1 MSMVNLTIDG
11 KNVTVPAG
19 TTILEAAKAANIR
32 IPTLCYLPE
41 VQAIGACRVCL
52 VEIEGNR
59 SLQASCVFPAAEGLT
74 VHSNSQKVHQ
84 ARKFTVELLLSA
96 HPQDCL
102 ICVKNRKCEL
112 QKLAEELGIR
122 EIRFQG
128 EKPKP
133 RIDDSNP
140 SIRRDSSKCI
150 LCRRCVT
157 VCQEIQQVGALS
169 AQERGFDT
177 FIGPAF
183 GDELGEVA
191 CALCGQC
198 INVCPV
204 GALSEHDYTQDVWN
218 AIHDPAKI
226 VIAQDAPAVRAAL
239 GEEFGLPPGTLV
251 TGKMLEALRR
261 LGFDVVFDTNFAA
274 DLTII
279 EEGNELLKRVKEGGK
294 LPMITSCSPGWIKF
308 IEHFYPDYLAHLST
322 CKSPHQMLGALAK
335 TYYAAKTERDPSK
348 MVTVSIMPCTA
359 KKFECSRPEMNDS
372 GFRDV
377 DYVLTTRELARMIK
391 AAGIDFV
398 NLPDGKYDD
407 PLGEYTGAATI
418 FGATGGVME
427 AALRTVYEVVTG
439 KKLENVEF
447 MGVRGLEGVKEATVP
462 IEGLGDVKVAV
473 AHGLGNARKLMDRLA
488 AGKANYHFIEVMA
501 CPGGCVAGGGQPI
514 PVNDEIRRLR
524 AAALYREDKGL
535 IRKSHENP
543 SITKIYKE
551 FLKEPLGE
559 KSHHLLHTK
568 YTARG
573 KYKEKAE
580 AKR

>member
-1 MSMVNLTIDG
+1 MSTVSLTIDG
-11 KNVTVPAG
+11 KKVKVPAG
-19 TTILEAAKAANIR
+19 TTLLEAAKEANIH

-59 SLQASCVFPAAEGLT
+59 SLQASCVFPVGEGLV
-74 VHSNSQKVHQ
+74 VHTNSRKVQQ
-84 ARKFTVELLLSA
+84 ARKFTVEMLLSA

-112 QKLAEELGIR
+112 QKLSEELGIR

-128 EKPKP
+128 EKPKG

-140 SIRRDSSKCI
+140 SVVRDSSKCI

-169 AQERGFDT
+169 AQERGFNT
-177 FIGPAF
+177 YIGPAF
-183 GDELGEVA
+183 GDEMGEVA

-204 GALSEHDYTQDVWN
+204 GALSEKDYTAEVWK
-218 AIHDPAKI
+218 AIHDPDKI

-261 LGFDVVFDTNFAA
+261 LGFDVIFDTNFAA
-274 DLTII
+274 DLTVI
-279 EEGNELLKRVKEGGK
+279 EEGNELLKRVKEGGT
-294 LPMITSCSPGWIKF
+294 LPMITSCSPGWIKY
-308 IEHFYPDYLAHLST
+308 IEHFYPQLLPHLST

-335 TYYAAKTERDPSK
+335 TYYAKKAGVDPSK
-348 MVTVSIMPCTA
+348 IVTVSIMPCTA
-359 KKFECSRPEMNDS
+359 KKFECNRPEMADS

-391 AAGIDFV
+391 NAGIDFCS
-398 NLPDGKYDD
+398 LPDGRYDD
-407 PLGEYTGAATI
+407 PLGEYSGAATI

-427 AALRTVYEVVTG
+427 AALRTAYEVATG
-439 KKLENVEF
+439 KKLDNVDF
-447 MGVRGLEGVKEATVP
+447 AGVRGLEGVKEAAVNVDG
-462 IEGLGDVKVAV
+462 IGEVRVAV
-473 AHGLGNARKLMDRLA
+473 SHGLGNAKKLMDRLA

-514 PVNDEIRRLR
+514 PVNNEIRRLR
-524 AAALYREDKGL
+524 AQALYSEDKNL
-535 IRKSHENP
+535 KIRKSHENP
-543 SITKIYKE
+543 SIKKIYEE

-568 YTARG
+568 YTPRG
-573 KYKEKAE
+573 KYPKHQ
-580 AKR
+580 

>member
-1 MSMVNLTIDG
+1 MAMVGLTIDG
-11 KNVTVPAG
+11 NKVKVPEG
-19 TTILEAAKAANIR
+19 TTILEAAKSANIR

-52 VEIEGNR
+52 VEIDGNR
-59 SLQASCVFPAAEGLT
+59 SLQASCVFPATEGLV
-74 VHSNSQKVHQ
+74 VHTNSEKVQQ

-96 HPQDCL
+96 HPQECL
-102 ICVKNRKCEL
+102 TCARNLKCEL
-112 QKLAEELGIR
+112 QRLAEEMGIR
-122 EIRFQG
+122 EVRFPG
-128 EKPKP
+128 AKPEP
-133 RIDDSNP
+133 RIDESTT

-177 FIGPAF
+177 YIGPAF
-183 GDELGEVA
+183 GDNLGEAA

-204 GALSEHDYTQDVWN
+204 GALTEKDYTQEVWK
-218 AIHDPAKI
+218 AIHDPDKI
-226 VIAQDAPAVRAAL
+226 VVAQDAPAVRAAL

-261 LGFDVVFDTNFAA
+261 LGFDIVFDTNFAA

-279 EEGNELLKRVKEGGK
+279 EEGNELLKRVKDGGT

-308 IEHFYPDYLAHLST
+308 IEHFYPQLLPHLST
-322 CKSPHQMLGALAK
+322 CKSPHQMLGALTK
-335 TYYAAKTERDPSK
+335 TYYAQKAGVDPAK

-359 KKFECSRPEMNDS
+359 KKFECNRPEMRDS
-372 GFRDV
+372 GFQDV

-391 AAGIDFV
+391 TAGIDFV

-427 AALRTVYEVVTG
+427 AALRTAYEVATG
-439 KKLENVEF
+439 KKLENVDF
-447 MGVRGLEGVKEATVP
+447 AAVRGLEGIKEAAVAVD
-462 IEGLGDVKVAV
+462 GLGEVRVAV
-473 AHGLGNARKLMDRLA
+473 AHGLGNAKKLMDRLA
-488 AGKANYHFIEVMA
+488 SGKANYHFIEVMA
-501 CPGGCVAGGGQPI
+501 CPGGCVAGGGQPM
-514 PVNDEIRRLR
+514 PVNNEVRRLR
-524 AAALYREDKGL
+524 AQALYQEDKKL
-535 IRKSHENP
+535 KYRKSHENP
-543 SITKIYKE
+543 SITKIYQE

-568 YTARG
+568 YTKRG
-573 KYKEKAE
+573 KYKEH
-580 AKR
+580 

>member
-1 MSMVNLTIDG
+1 MSMVSLTIDG
-11 KNVTVPAG
+11 KQVTVPAG
-19 TTILEAAKAANIR
+19 TSILDAAKAANIR

-59 SLQASCVFPAAEGLT
+59 NLQASCVFPVAEGLVVQT
-74 VHSNSQKVHQ
+74 NSQKVYQ

-122 EIRFQG
+122 EVRFQG
-128 EKPKP
+128 EKPKS
-133 RIDDSNP
+133 RIDESNP
-140 SIRRDSSKCI
+140 SVRRDASKCI

-177 FIGPAF
+177 YIGPAF
-183 GDELGEVA
+183 GDDLGEVA

-204 GALSEHDYTQDVWN
+204 GALSERDYTEEVWK
-218 AIHDPAKI
+218 AIHDPNK
-226 VIAQDAPAVRAAL
+226 VVVVQDAPAVRAAL

-261 LGFDVVFDTNFAA
+261 VGFDVIFDTNFAA

-279 EEGNELLKRVKEGGK
+279 EEGNELLKRVKGGGT

-308 IEHFYPDYLAHLST
+308 IEHFYPQLLPHLST

-335 TYYAAKTERDPSK
+335 TYYAKKAGIEPAK

-359 KKFECSRPEMNDS
+359 KKYRVQS
-372 GFRDV
+372 
-377 DYVLTTRELARMIK
+377 
-391 AAGIDFV
+391 
-398 NLPDGKYDD
+398 
-407 PLGEYTGAATI
+407 TGD
-418 FGATGGVME
+418 
-427 AALRTVYEVVTG
+427 
-439 KKLENVEF
+439 
-447 MGVRGLEGVKEATVP
+447 EG
-462 IEGLGDVKVAV
+462 
-473 AHGLGNARKLMDRLA
+473 
-488 AGKANYHFIEVMA
+488 
-501 CPGGCVAGGGQPI
+501 
-514 PVNDEIRRLR
+514 
-524 AAALYREDKGL
+524 
-535 IRKSHENP
+535 
-543 SITKIYKE
+543 
-551 FLKEPLGE
+551 
-559 KSHHLLHTK
+559 
-568 YTARG
+568 
-573 KYKEKAE
+573 
-580 AKR
+580 

>member
-1 MSMVNLTIDG
+1 MSNVSLTIDG
-11 KNVTVPAG
+11 KKVEVPPG
-19 TTILEAAKAANIR
+19 TTILEAAKSANLR

-52 VEIEGNR
+52 VEIEGNKN
-59 SLQASCVFPAAEGLT
+59 LQASCVFPATDGLV
-74 VHSNSQKVHQ
+74 VHTHSKKVQ
-84 ARKFTVELLLSA
+84 EARKFTVELLLSA
-96 HPQDCL
+96 HPQECL
-102 ICVKNRKCEL
+102 TCTRNLKCEL
-112 QKLAEELGIR
+112 QRLAEEMGIR
-122 EIRFQG
+122 EVRFQG

-140 SIRRDSSKCI
+140 SIRRDASKCI

-177 FIGPAF
+177 YVGPAF
-183 GDELGEVA
+183 GDELGETA

-204 GALSEHDYTQDVWN
+204 GALTEKDYTQDVWK
-218 AIHDPAKI
+218 AIHDPDKI
-226 VIAQDAPAVRAAL
+226 VVVQDAPAVRAAL
-239 GEEFGLPPGTLV
+239 GEEFGLPPGSLV

-261 LGFDVVFDTNFAA
+261 LGFDVIFDTNFAA

-279 EEGNELLKRVKEGGK
+279 EEGNELLKRVKGGGT

-308 IEHFYPDYLAHLST
+308 IEHFYPDFLPHLST

-335 TYYAAKTERDPSK
+335 TYYAKKVGIDPAK

-359 KKFECSRPEMNDS
+359 KKFECNRPEMKDS

-398 NLPDGKYDD
+398 NLPDGSYDN

-447 MGVRGLEGVKEATVP
+447 MAVRGLTGVKEATVS
-462 IEGLGDVKVAV
+462 IEGLGDVSVAV

-514 PVNDEIRRLR
+514 PVNNEIRKLR
-524 AAALYREDKGL
+524 AEALYKEDKGL
-535 IRKSHENP
+535 LRKSHENP
-543 SITKIYKE
+543 SITKIYQE

-559 KSHHLLHTK
+559 MSHHLLHTK
-568 YTARG
+568 YTKRG
-573 KYKEKAE
+573 KYKEKE
-580 AKR
+580 E

>member
-1 MSMVNLTIDG
+1 MSMVSLTIDG

-19 TTILEAAKAANIR
+19 TSILEAAKAVNIR

-59 SLQASCVFPAAEGLT
+59 NLQASCVFPVAEGLKVYT
-74 VHSNSQKVHQ
+74 NSQKVYQ

-102 ICVKNRKCEL
+102 TCVRNRKCEL
-112 QKLAEELGIR
+112 QKIAEELGIR
-122 EIRFQG
+122 EVRFPG
-128 EKPKP
+128 EKPQP
-133 RIDDSNP
+133 RIDASTP
-140 SIRRDSSKCI
+140 SIVRDSSKCI

-157 VCQEIQQVGALS
+157 ICQDVQQVGALC

-177 FIGPAF
+177 YIGPAF
-183 GDELGEVA
+183 GDELGDAA

-204 GALSEHDYTQDVWN
+204 GALSERDYTEDVWK
-218 AIHDPAKI
+218 AIHDPGKV

-239 GEEFGLPPGTLV
+239 GEEFGMPPGSLV

-261 LGFDVVFDTNFAA
+261 IGFDVVFDTNFAA

-279 EEGNELLKRVKEGGK
+279 EEGNELLKRVKSGGT
-294 LPMITSCSPGWIKF
+294 LPIITSCSPGWVKY
-308 IEHFYPDYLAHLST
+308 IEHFYPQLLPHLST

-335 TYYAAKTERDPSK
+335 TYYAKKAGIDPAKI
-348 MVTVSIMPCTA
+348 VTVSIMPCTA
-359 KKFECSRPEMNDS
+359 KKFECNRPEMNDS
-372 GFRDV
+372 GFKDV

-391 AAGIDFV
+391 AAGVDFV
-398 NLPDGKYDD
+398 NLPDGTYDN

-439 KKLENVEF
+439 KKLENVDF
-447 MGVRGLEGVKEATVP
+447 MAVRGLEGVKEATVAL
-462 IEGLGDVKVAV
+462 EGLGDVRVAV
-473 AHGLGNARKLMDRLA
+473 AHGLGNARQLMDRLA
-488 AGKANYHFIEVMA
+488 AGKADYHFIEIMA
-501 CPGGCVAGGGQPI
+501 CPGGCVAGGGQPM
-514 PVNDEIRRLR
+514 PVNNEIRKLR
-524 AAALYREDKGL
+524 AAALYQEDKGL

-543 SITKIYKE
+543 SIKKIYDD

-559 KSHHLLHTK
+559 ISHHLLHTK
-568 YTARG
+568 YTPRG
-573 KYKEKAE
+573 KYKEQ
-580 AKR
+580 

>member
-1 MSMVNLTIDG
+1 MALVSLTIDG
-11 KNVTVPAG
+11 NKVKVPEA
-19 TTILEAAKAANIR
+19 TTILEAAKSANIR

-59 SLQASCVFPAAEGLT
+59 NLQASCVFPATDGLV
-74 VHSNSQKVHQ
+74 VHTNSRKVQ
-84 ARKFTVELLLSA
+84 EARRFTVELLLSA
-96 HPQDCL
+96 HPQECL
-102 ICVKNRKCEL
+102 TCTRNLRCEL
-112 QKLAEELGIR
+112 QRLAEEMGIR
-122 EIRFQG
+122 EVHFQG

-133 RIDDSNP
+133 RIDDSTP

-157 VCQEIQQVGALS
+157 VCQDIQQVGALC

-177 FIGPAF
+177 YIGPAF
-183 GDELGEVA
+183 GDDLGEAA

-204 GALSEHDYTQDVWN
+204 GALTEKDSTQEVWK
-218 AIHDPAKI
+218 AIHDPNKI
-226 VIAQDAPAVRAAL
+226 VVAQDAPAVRAAL

-279 EEGNELLKRVKEGGK
+279 EEGNELLKRIKEGGT

-308 IEHFYPDYLAHLST
+308 IEHFYPQLLPHLST

-335 TYYAAKTERDPSK
+335 TYYAKKAGIDPAK
-348 MVTVSIMPCTA
+348 MITVSIMPCTA
-359 KKFECSRPEMNDS
+359 KKFECNRPEMRDS
-372 GFRDV
+372 GFQDV

-398 NLPDGKYDD
+398 NLPDGKYDH
-407 PLGEYTGAATI
+407 PLGEYSGAATI

-427 AALRTVYEVVTG
+427 AALRTAYEVATG
-439 KKLENVEF
+439 KKLENVDF
-447 MGVRGLEGVKEATVP
+447 AVVRGLEGVKEAAVAVD
-462 IEGLGDVKVAV
+462 GLGEVRVAV
-473 AHGLGNARKLMDRLA
+473 AHGLGNAKKLMDRLA

-514 PVNDEIRRLR
+514 PVNNEIRRLR
-524 AAALYREDKGL
+524 AQALYQEDKNL
-535 IRKSHENP
+535 RYRKSHENP
-543 SITKIYKE
+543 SIVKIYQE

-568 YTARG
+568 YTKRG
-573 KYKEKAE
+573 KYKEH
-580 AKR
+580 

>member
-1 MSMVNLTIDG
+1 MSKVNLTIDG
-11 KNVTVPAG
+11 RKVEVPPG
-19 TTILEAAKAANIR
+19 TTILEAAKSANLR

-52 VEIEGNR
+52 VEIEGNKN
-59 SLQASCVFPAAEGLT
+59 LQASCVFPATDGLV
-74 VHSNSQKVHQ
+74 VHTNSKKVQ
-84 ARKFTVELLLSA
+84 EARRFTVELLLSA
-96 HPQDCL
+96 HPQECL
-102 ICVKNRKCEL
+102 TCPRNLKCEL
-112 QKLAEELGIR
+112 QRLAEEMGIR
-122 EIRFQG
+122 EVRFQG

-133 RIDDSNP
+133 RIDESTP
-140 SIRRDSSKCI
+140 SIRRDASKCI

-157 VCQEIQQVGALS
+157 VCQEVQQVGALC

-177 FIGPAF
+177 YIGPAF
-183 GDELGEVA
+183 GDELGEAA

-204 GALSEHDYTQDVWN
+204 GALSEKDYTRDVWK
-218 AIHDPAKI
+218 AIHDPNKI
-226 VIAQDAPAVRAAL
+226 VVAQDAPAVRAAL
-239 GEEFGLPPGTLV
+239 GEEFGLPPGSLV

-261 LGFDVVFDTNFAA
+261 LGFDVIFDTNFAA

-279 EEGNELLKRVKEGGK
+279 EEGNELLKRVKGGGT

-308 IEHFYPDYLAHLST
+308 IEHFYPNLLPHLST

-335 TYYAAKTERDPSK
+335 TYYAKKAGIDPDK

-359 KKFECSRPEMNDS
+359 KKFECNRPEMRDS
-372 GFRDV
+372 GFQDV

-391 AAGIDFV
+391 GAGIDFV

-439 KKLENVEF
+439 KKLDNVEF
-447 MGVRGLEGVKEATVP
+447 MAVRGLAGVKEATVR
-462 IEGLGDVKVAV
+462 IEGLGDVSVAV
-473 AHGLGNARKLMDRLA
+473 AHGLGNARKLMDRLSK
-488 AGKANYHFIEVMA
+488 GKVKYHFIEIMA

-514 PVNDEIRRLR
+514 PVNNEIRRLR
-524 AAALYREDKGL
+524 AEALYKEDQGL

-543 SITKIYKE
+543 SITRIYQE

-568 YTARG
+568 YTERG
-573 KYKEKAE
+573 KYKEKE
-580 AKR
+580 G

>member
-1 MSMVNLTIDG
+1 MSMVSLTIDG
-11 KNVTVPAG
+11 KKVKVPAG
-19 TTILEAAKAANIR
+19 TTLLEAAKEANIH

-59 SLQASCVFPAAEGLT
+59 SLQASCVFPVGEGLV
-74 VHSNSQKVHQ
+74 VHTNSRKVQQ
-84 ARKFTVELLLSA
+84 ARKFTVEMLLSA

-112 QKLAEELGIR
+112 QKLSEELGIR

-128 EKPKP
+128 EKPKG

-140 SIRRDSSKCI
+140 SVVRDSSKCI

-169 AQERGFDT
+169 PQERGFDT
-177 FIGPAF
+177 YIGPAF
-183 GDELGEVA
+183 GDEMGEVS

-204 GALSEHDYTQDVWN
+204 GALSERDYTAEVWK
-218 AIHDPAKI
+218 AIHDPDKI

-239 GEEFGLPPGTLV
+239 GEEFGLPTGTLV

-261 LGFDVVFDTNFAA
+261 LGFDVIFDTNFAA

-279 EEGNELLKRVKEGGK
+279 EEGNELLKRVKEGGT
-294 LPMITSCSPGWIKF
+294 LPMITSCSPGWIKY
-308 IEHFYPDYLAHLST
+308 IEHFYPQLLPHLST

-335 TYYAAKTERDPSK
+335 TYYAAKTERDPAK

-359 KKFECSRPEMNDS
+359 KKFESSRPEMNDS

-447 MGVRGLEGVKEATVP
+447 MAVRGLEGVKEATVP
-462 IEGLGDVKVAV
+462 IDGLGDVRVAV

-573 KYKEKAE
+573 KYPKHQ
-580 AKR
+580 

>member
-1 MSMVNLTIDG
+1 MAPVSVTIDG
-11 KNVTVPAG
+11 NKVKVSEGA
-19 TTILEAAKAANIR
+19 TILEAAKAANIR

-52 VEIEGNR
+52 VEIEGNKN
-59 SLQASCVFPAAEGLT
+59 LQASCVFPATDGVV
-74 VHSNSQKVHQ
+74 VHTNSKKVQ
-84 ARKFTVELLLSA
+84 EARKFTVELLLSA

-102 ICVKNRKCEL
+102 TCTRNLKCEL
-112 QKLAEELGIR
+112 QRLAEEMGIR
-122 EIRFQG
+122 EVRFQG

-133 RIDDSNP
+133 RIDDSTP
-140 SIRRDSSKCI
+140 SIRRDASKCI

-157 VCQEIQQVGALS
+157 VCQEIQQVGALG

-177 FIGPAF
+177 YIGPAF
-183 GDELGEVA
+183 GDDLAEVA

-198 INVCPV
+198 VNVCPV
-204 GALSEHDYTQDVWN
+204 GALTEEDYTQEVWK

-226 VIAQDAPAVRAAL
+226 VVAQDAPAVRAAL

-279 EEGNELLKRVKEGGK
+279 EEGNELLKRIKEGGT

-308 IEHFYPDYLAHLST
+308 IEHFYPQFLSHLST
-322 CKSPHQMLGALAK
+322 CKSPHQMLGVLTK
-335 TYYAAKTERDPSK
+335 TYYAQKAGIDPAKI
-348 MVTVSIMPCTA
+348 VTVSIMPCTA
-359 KKFECSRPEMNDS
+359 KKFECNRPEMRDS
-372 GFRDV
+372 GFQDV

-391 AAGIDFV
+391 NVGIDFV
-398 NLPDGKYDD
+398 NLPEGKYDD
-407 PLGEYTGAATI
+407 PLGEYSGAATI

-427 AALRTVYEVVTG
+427 AALRTAYEVATG

-447 MGVRGLEGVKEATVP
+447 EGVRGLEGVKEAAVAVD
-462 IEGLGDVKVAV
+462 GLGEVRVAV
-473 AHGLGNARKLMDRLA
+473 AHGLGNAKKLMARLA
-488 AGKANYHFIEVMA
+488 AGNANYHFIEIMA

-514 PVNDEIRRLR
+514 PVNNEIRRLR
-524 AAALYREDKGL
+524 AQALYQEDKNL
-535 IRKSHENP
+535 KYRKSHENQ
-543 SITKIYKE
+543 SIIKIYRE
-551 FLKEPLGE
+551 FLQEPLGE

-568 YTARG
+568 YTVRG
-573 KYKEKAE
+573 KYKEP
-580 AKR
+580 

>member
-1 MSMVNLTIDG
+1 M
-11 KNVTVPAG
+11 
-19 TTILEAAKAANIR
+19 R

-59 SLQASCVFPAAEGLT
+59 NLQASCVFPATDGLV
-74 VHSNSQKVHQ
+74 VHTNSKKVQ
-84 ARKFTVELLLSA
+84 EARKFTVELLLSA
-96 HPQDCL
+96 HPQECL
-102 ICVKNRKCEL
+102 TCPRNLKCEL
-112 QKLAEELGIR
+112 QRLAEEMGIR
-122 EIRFQG
+122 EVRFQG
-128 EKPKP
+128 EKPNP
-133 RIDDSNP
+133 RIDDSTP
-140 SIRRDSSKCI
+140 SIRRDTSKCI

-157 VCQEIQQVGALS
+157 VCQEIQQVGALC

-177 FIGPAF
+177 YIGPAF
-183 GDELGEVA
+183 GDELGEAA

-204 GALSEHDYTQDVWN
+204 GALTEKDYTQEVWK
-218 AIHDPAKI
+218 AIHDPEKI
-226 VIAQDAPAVRAAL
+226 VVAQDAPAVRAAL
-239 GEEFGLPPGTLV
+239 GEEFGLPPGSLV

-261 LGFDVVFDTNFAA
+261 LGFDVIFDTNFAA

-279 EEGNELLKRVKEGGK
+279 EEGNELLKRIREGGT

-308 IEHFYPDYLAHLST
+308 IEHFYPQLLPHLSS

-335 TYYAAKTERDPSK
+335 TYYAKKAGINPEK

-359 KKFECSRPEMNDS
+359 KKFECNRPEMRDS
-372 GFRDV
+372 GFQDV

-407 PLGEYTGAATI
+407 PLGEYSGAATI

-427 AALRTVYEVVTG
+427 AALRTAYEVATG
-439 KKLENVEF
+439 KKLENVDLTA
-447 MGVRGLEGVKEATVP
+447 VRGLEGVKEAAVAVD
-462 IEGLGDVKVAV
+462 GLGEVRVAV

-488 AGKANYHFIEVMA
+488 TGKAHYHFIEVMA

-514 PVNDEIRRLR
+514 PVNNEIRRLR
-524 AAALYREDKGL
+524 AQALYQEDKNL
-535 IRKSHENP
+535 KYRKSHENP
-543 SITKIYKE
+543 SITQIYRE

-559 KSHHLLHTK
+559 KSHHLLHTE
-568 YTARG
+568 YTKRG
-573 KYKEKAE
+573 KYKEN
-580 AKR
+580 

>member
-1 MSMVNLTIDG
+1 VSLTIDG
-11 KNVTVPAG
+11 KKVKVPAG
-19 TTILEAAKAANIR
+19 TTLLEAAKEANIH

-59 SLQASCVFPAAEGLT
+59 SLQASCVFPVGEGLV
-74 VHSNSQKVHQ
+74 VHTNSRKVQQ
-84 ARKFTVELLLSA
+84 ARKFTVEMLLSA

-112 QKLAEELGIR
+112 QKLSEELGIR

-128 EKPKP
+128 EKPKG

-140 SIRRDSSKCI
+140 SVVRDSSKCI

-169 AQERGFDT
+169 AQERGFNT
-177 FIGPAF
+177 YIGPAF
-183 GDELGEVA
+183 GDEMGEVA

-204 GALSEHDYTQDVWN
+204 GALSEKDYTAEVWK
-218 AIHDPAKI
+218 AIHDPDKI

-261 LGFDVVFDTNFAA
+261 LGFDVIFDTNFAA

-279 EEGNELLKRVKEGGK
+279 EEGNELLKRVKEGGT
-294 LPMITSCSPGWIKF
+294 LPMITSCSPGWIKY
-308 IEHFYPDYLAHLST
+308 IEHFYPQLLPHLST

-335 TYYAAKTERDPSK
+335 TYYAKKAGVDPSK
-348 MVTVSIMPCTA
+348 IVTVSIMPCTA
-359 KKFECSRPEMNDS
+359 KKFECNRPEMADS

-391 AAGIDFV
+391 NAGIDFCS
-398 NLPDGKYDD
+398 LPDGRYDD
-407 PLGEYTGAATI
+407 PLGEYSGAATI

-427 AALRTVYEVVTG
+427 AALRTAYEVATG
-439 KKLENVEF
+439 KKLDNVDF
-447 MGVRGLEGVKEATVP
+447 AGVRGLEGVKEAAVNVDG
-462 IEGLGDVKVAV
+462 IGEVRVAV
-473 AHGLGNARKLMDRLA
+473 SHGLGNAKKLMDRLA

-514 PVNDEIRRLR
+514 PVNNEIRRLR
-524 AAALYREDKGL
+524 AQALYSEDKNL
-535 IRKSHENP
+535 KIRKSHENP
-543 SITKIYKE
+543 SIKKIYEE

-568 YTARG
+568 YTPRG
-573 KYKEKAE
+573 KYPKHQ
-580 AKR
+580 

>member
-1 MSMVNLTIDG
+1 MSKVNLTIDG
-11 KNVTVPAG
+11 KKVEVPPG
-19 TTILEAAKAANIR
+19 TTILEAAKSANLR

-52 VEIEGNR
+52 VEIEGNKN
-59 SLQASCVFPAAEGLT
+59 LQASCVFPATDGLV
-74 VHSNSQKVHQ
+74 VHTNSKKVHE

-96 HPQDCL
+96 HPQECL
-102 ICVKNRKCEL
+102 TCTRNLKCEL
-112 QKLAEELGIR
+112 QRLAEEVGIR
-122 EIRFQG
+122 EVRFQG
-128 EKPKP
+128 EKPTP
-133 RIDDSNP
+133 RIDESTP
-140 SIRRDSSKCI
+140 SIRRDASKCI
-150 LCRRCVT
+150 LCRRCVS

-169 AQERGFDT
+169 AQERGFDSY
-177 FIGPAF
+177 IGPAF
-183 GDELGEVA
+183 GDELGAAA

-204 GALSEHDYTQDVWN
+204 GALSEKDYTQDVWK
-218 AIHDPAKI
+218 AIHDPNKI
-226 VIAQDAPAVRAAL
+226 VVAQDAPAVRAAR
-239 GEEFGLPPGTLV
+239 GEEFGLAPGTLV

-261 LGFDVVFDTNFAA
+261 LGFDVIFDTNFAA

-279 EEGNELLKRVKEGGK
+279 EEGNELLKRVKGGGT

-308 IEHFYPDYLAHLST
+308 IEHFYPNLLAHLST

-335 TYYAAKTERDPSK
+335 TYYAKKAGIDPAK

-359 KKFECSRPEMNDS
+359 KKFECNRPEMKDS
-372 GFRDV
+372 GFQDV

-439 KKLENVEF
+439 KKLDNVEF
-447 MGVRGLEGVKEATVP
+447 MAVRGLTGVKEATVP
-462 IEGLGDVKVAV
+462 IEGLGDVRVAV
-473 AHGLGNARKLMDRLA
+473 AHGLGNARKLMDRLS

-514 PVNDEIRRLR
+514 PVNNEIRRQR
-524 AAALYREDKGL
+524 AEALYKEDKGL

-543 SITKIYKE
+543 SITKIYQE

-568 YTARG
+568 YTKRG
-573 KYKEKAE
+573 KYKEKE
-580 AKR
+580 G

>member
-1 MSMVNLTIDG
+1 MSMVSLTIDG
-11 KNVTVPAG
+11 KHVTVPAG
-19 TTILEAAKAANIR
+19 TSILDAAKAANIR

-52 VEIEGNR
+52 VEIDGNR
-59 SLQASCVFPAAEGLT
+59 NLQASCVLPVADGLV
-74 VHSNSQKVHQ
+74 VHTNSQKVHQ

-102 ICVKNRKCEL
+102 VCVKNRKCEL

-122 EIRFQG
+122 EVRFPG
-128 EKPKP
+128 EKPKS
-133 RIDDSNP
+133 RIDESNP
-140 SIRRDSSKCI
+140 SVRRDASKCI

-157 VCQEIQQVGALS
+157 VCQEVQQVGALC

-177 FIGPAF
+177 YIGPAF

-204 GALSEHDYTQDVWN
+204 GALSERDYTEEVWK
-218 AIHDPAKI
+218 AIHDPNK
-226 VIAQDAPAVRAAL
+226 VVVAQDAPAVRAAL
-239 GEEFGLPPGTLV
+239 GEEFGLPPGSLV

-279 EEGNELLKRVKEGGK
+279 EEGNELLKRVKGGGT

-308 IEHFYPDYLAHLST
+308 IEHFYPHLLPHLST

-335 TYYAAKTERDPSK
+335 TYYAKKAGIDPAK

-359 KKFECSRPEMNDS
+359 KKFECNRPEMKDS
-372 GFRDV
+372 GFQDV

-391 AAGIDFV
+391 TAGIDFV
-398 NLPDGKYDD
+398 NLPEGKYDD

-439 KKLENVEF
+439 KKLENVDF
-447 MGVRGLEGVKEATVP
+447 MAVRGLEGVKEATVP
-462 IEGLGDVKVAV
+462 IAGLGEVSVAV
-473 AHGLGNARKLMDRLA
+473 AHGLGNAKKLMDRLS

-514 PVNDEIRRLR
+514 PVNNEIRRLR
-524 AAALYREDKGL
+524 AEALYREDKGL
-535 IRKSHENP
+535 TRKSHENP
-543 SITKIYKE
+543 SITKIYQE

-573 KYKEKAE
+573 KYKEKAKE
-580 AKR
+580 KR

>member
-1 MSMVNLTIDG
+1 MAMVNLTIDG
-11 KNVTVPAG
+11 YKVQAPEG
-19 TTILEAAKAANIR
+19 TTVLDAAKAANIR

-52 VEIEGNR
+52 VDIEGNKN
-59 SLQASCVFPAAEGLT
+59 LQAACVFPAAEGMV
-74 VHSNSQKVHQ
+74 VHTNTEKVQK
-84 ARKFTVELLLSA
+84 ARKFSVELLLSA
-96 HPQDCL
+96 HPQECL
-102 ICVKNRKCEL
+102 TCARNLSCEL
-112 QKLAEELGIR
+112 QQLAQEMGIR

-128 EKPKP
+128 EKPQP
-133 RIDDSNP
+133 RIDGSTP
-140 SIRRDSSKCI
+140 SIRRDLSKCI

-157 VCQEIQQVGALS
+157 VCQDIQQVGALC

-177 FIGPAF
+177 YIGPAF
-183 GDELGEVA
+183 GDELDEAA

-204 GALSEHDYTQDVWN
+204 GALTEKDYTEEVWK
-218 AIHDPAKI
+218 AIHDPEKI

-239 GEEFGLPPGTLV
+239 GEEFGFPPGTLV

-279 EEGNELLKRVKEGGK
+279 EEGNELLNRVKEGGK

-308 IEHFYPDYLAHLST
+308 IEHFYPQLLPHLST

-335 TYYAAKTERDPSK
+335 TYYAQKAGIDPAKII
-348 MVTVSIMPCTA
+348 TVSIMPCTA
-359 KKFECSRPEMNDS
+359 KKFECQRPEMWGS
-372 GFRDV
+372 GFQDV

-398 NLPDGKYDD
+398 NLPDGKYDN
-407 PLGEYTGAATI
+407 PLGEYSGAATI

-427 AALRTVYEVVTG
+427 AALRTAYEVATG
-439 KKLENVEF
+439 KKLEKIDFE
-447 MGVRGLEGVKEATVP
+447 GVRGLDGIKEAAVNVDG
-462 IEGLGDVKVAV
+462 IGEVRVAV
-473 AHGLGNARKLMDRLA
+473 AHGLGNAKKLMDRLV
-488 AGKANYHFIEVMA
+488 AGKANYHFIEIMA
-501 CPGGCVAGGGQPI
+501 CPGGCVAGGGQPM
-514 PVNDEIRRLR
+514 PVNNEIRRLR
-524 AAALYREDKGL
+524 AKALYSEDKNL
-535 IRKSHENP
+535 KYRKSHENP
-543 SITKIYKE
+543 SISKIYQE

-568 YTARG
+568 YTPRG
-573 KYKEKAE
+573 KYKEKGKE
-580 AKR
+580 R

>member
-1 MSMVNLTIDG
+1 MSMVSLTIDG

-19 TTILEAAKAANIR
+19 TSILDAAKAVNIR

-59 SLQASCVFPAAEGLT
+59 NLQASCVFPVGEGLV
-74 VHSNSQKVHQ
+74 VHTNSQKVYQ

-102 ICVKNRKCEL
+102 TCVRNRKCEL
-112 QKLAEELGIR
+112 QKMAEELGIR
-122 EIRFQG
+122 EVRFQG

-133 RIDDSNP
+133 RIDESTP
-140 SIRRDSSKCI
+140 SIVRDSSKCI

-157 VCQEIQQVGALS
+157 ICQDVQQVGALS
-169 AQERGFDT
+169 AQERGFDSY
-177 FIGPAF
+177 IGPAF
-183 GDELGEVA
+183 GDDLGDVA

-204 GALSEHDYTQDVWN
+204 GALSEKDYTEDVWK
-218 AIHDPAKI
+218 AIHDPDKV

-239 GEEFGLPPGTLV
+239 GEEFGMPPGTLV

-261 LGFDVVFDTNFAA
+261 VGFDVVFDTNFAA

-279 EEGNELLKRVKEGGK
+279 EEGNELLKRVKGGGT
-294 LPMITSCSPGWIKF
+294 LPIITSCSPGWVKY
-308 IEHFYPDYLAHLST
+308 IEHFYPQLLPHLST

-335 TYYAAKTERDPSK
+335 TYYAKKAGIDPAKI
-348 MVTVSIMPCTA
+348 VTVSIMPCTA
-359 KKFECSRPEMNDS
+359 KKFECNRPEMKDS
-372 GFRDV
+372 GFQDV

-391 AAGIDFV
+391 AAGVDFV
-398 NLPDGKYDD
+398 NLPDGTYDN

-418 FGATGGVME
+418 FGTTGGVME

-439 KKLENVEF
+439 KKLENVDF
-447 MGVRGLEGVKEATVP
+447 MAVRGLEGVKEATVTL
-462 IEGLGDVKVAV
+462 EGLGDVRVAV

-488 AGKANYHFIEVMA
+488 AGKADYHFIEIMA

-514 PVNDEIRRLR
+514 PVNNEIRRLR
-524 AAALYREDKGL
+524 AEALYKEDRGL

-543 SITKIYKE
+543 SITKIYQE

-559 KSHHLLHTK
+559 VSHHLLHTK
-568 YTARG
+568 YTSRG
-573 KYKEKAE
+573 KYKQ
-580 AKR
+580 

>member
-1 MSMVNLTIDG
+1 MSNVSLTIDG
-11 KNVTVPAG
+11 KKVEVPPG
-19 TTILEAAKAANIR
+19 TTILEAAKSANLR

-52 VEIEGNR
+52 VEIEGNKN
-59 SLQASCVFPAAEGLT
+59 LQASCVFPATDGLV
-74 VHSNSQKVHQ
+74 VHTHSKKVQ
-84 ARKFTVELLLSA
+84 EARKFTVELLLSA
-96 HPQDCL
+96 HPQECL
-102 ICVKNRKCEL
+102 TCTRNLKCEL
-112 QKLAEELGIR
+112 QRLAEEMGIR
-122 EIRFQG
+122 EVRFQG

-133 RIDDSNP
+133 RIDDSTP
-140 SIRRDSSKCI
+140 SIRRDASKCI

-177 FIGPAF
+177 YIGPAF
-183 GDELGEVA
+183 GDELSEAA

-204 GALSEHDYTQDVWN
+204 GALTEKDYTQDVWK
-218 AIHDPAKI
+218 AIHDPNK
-226 VIAQDAPAVRAAL
+226 VVVAQDAPAVRAAL
-239 GEEFGLPPGTLV
+239 GEEFGLPPGSLV

-261 LGFDVVFDTNFAA
+261 LGFDVIFDTNFAA

-279 EEGNELLKRVKEGGK
+279 EEGNELLKRVKGGGT

-308 IEHFYPDYLAHLST
+308 IEHFYPNLLPHLST

-335 TYYAAKTERDPSK
+335 TYYAKKAGIDPAK

-359 KKFECSRPEMNDS
+359 KKFECNRPEMKDS
-372 GFRDV
+372 GFQDV

-398 NLPDGKYDD
+398 NLPDGRYDD

-439 KKLENVEF
+439 KKLDNVEF
-447 MGVRGLEGVKEATVP
+447 MAVRGLTGVKEATVP
-462 IEGLGDVKVAV
+462 IEGLGDVSVAV
-473 AHGLGNARKLMDRLA
+473 AHGLGNARKLMDRLS

-514 PVNDEIRRLR
+514 PVNNEIRKLR
-524 AAALYREDKGL
+524 AEALYKEDKGL

-543 SITKIYKE
+543 SITKIYQE

-559 KSHHLLHTK
+559 MSHHLLHTK
-568 YTARG
+568 YTRRG
-573 KYKEKAE
+573 KYKEKE
-580 AKR
+580 G